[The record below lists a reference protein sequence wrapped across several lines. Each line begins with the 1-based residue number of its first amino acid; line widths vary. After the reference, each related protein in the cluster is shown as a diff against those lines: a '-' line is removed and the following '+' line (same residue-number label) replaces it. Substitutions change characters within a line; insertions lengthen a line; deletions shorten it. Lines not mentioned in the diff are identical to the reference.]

1 MAHHVKAHHGGS
13 PEDVTRA
20 CKRADHPNGMEHASA
35 ATGSMK
41 HRAGANTKRQAFP
54 RPTRSGTTQSM
65 LCLAH
70 PGPDVGISSRPDYLP
85 VVEGVSGMA
94 VDSWVSGTPGMA
106 PGESVF
112 EDAIFTFLAQSD
124 ANVTDAEMI
133 SISQDVATSSSNA
146 QRQ

>member
-20 CKRADHPNGMEHASA
+20 CKRADHPKGMEHGNA
-35 ATGSMK
+35 ATGSVT
-41 HRAGANTKRQAFP
+41 HRTGAKTKRLAFP

-70 PGPDVGISSRPDYLP
+70 PCPDVDTSSRPDFLP
-85 VVEGVSGMA
+85 VGEGTSGMA
-94 VDSWVSGTPGMA
+94 IDSWVSGMPGMTPGDC
-106 PGESVF
+106 GF

-133 SISQDVATSSSNA
+133 SISQDAATSNSNA
-146 QRQ
+146 QLQ